1 MNSEKSNMVS
11 WSLNKKD
18 YTNKSMHTN
27 VQGSPVVVFIMLIIM
42 VKFSLLHR
50 NMDVTDEKQEHS
62 LHWICV
68 NQVILSLNFYYISWP
83 LDITGISSPPS
94 LGQDSEVNAIGRIA
108 KQEETMTYNDWK
120 YMWCIERQIELL
132 SWNLREPHNDS
143 NGPASCRSHSWCI
156 ITWGRIHLP
165 NHHSCCQ
172 LRDHPWKI
180 SQTHCLCVLLLC
192 CTSPAHNNFTYSLEP
207 KLVYPTELKQERH
220 RETCSTW
227 NQQTFFFSPRM
238 QS

>member
-108 KQEETMTYNDWK
+108 KQEETMTYND
-120 YMWCIERQIELL
+120 
-132 SWNLREPHNDS
+132 
-143 NGPASCRSHSWCI
+143 
-156 ITWGRIHLP
+156 
-165 NHHSCCQ
+165 
-172 LRDHPWKI
+172 
-180 SQTHCLCVLLLC
+180 
-192 CTSPAHNNFTYSLEP
+192 
-207 KLVYPTELKQERH
+207 
-220 RETCSTW
+220 
-227 NQQTFFFSPRM
+227 
-238 QS
+238 